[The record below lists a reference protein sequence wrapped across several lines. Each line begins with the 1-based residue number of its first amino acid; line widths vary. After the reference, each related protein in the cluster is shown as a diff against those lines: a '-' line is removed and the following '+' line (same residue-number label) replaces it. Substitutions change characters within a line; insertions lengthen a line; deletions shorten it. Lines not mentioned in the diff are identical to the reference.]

1 MYRTTFRDMPD
12 GVLSINENALGA
24 IQELD
29 VRNKHILFLST
40 NLEWGGSEELW
51 SRTALKLA
59 MEGRDVIAVVRT
71 SLLAQKRVLELQES
85 GACVLSYPLPVTL
98 WRRARRKLSGKTWSV
113 LDLEELLPSVRPAL
127 VVTSDGS
134 ALPPIDIAEMF
145 VTKKWPF
152 VSIGQSNCER
162 WWPSDE
168 LAARYR
174 KILPAALRC
183 YFVSNANQRVAEIH
197 LGCKI
202 ENAEVVRNPFNV
214 VYDAAPP
221 WPSIDVNSEL
231 RLACVARLEPAAKG
245 QDILLEALAHPS
257 WAGRRWR
264 LTLYGDGPSR
274 TGLARLVERFQLND
288 RVVFA
293 GHVPTVEE
301 IWASNH
307 VLTMASR
314 FEGLPLAIV
323 EAMLCARPVMATD
336 VGGNSEVIENGVSG
350 ILAAAPTIASVREA
364 LEVLWTRRED
374 LRDMGKAAA
383 KTIRQKVPPDP
394 IDVFARK
401 IKCFIR

>member
-1 MYRTTFRDMPD
+1 
-12 GVLSINENALGA
+12 
-24 IQELD
+24 
-29 VRNKHILFLST
+29 
-40 NLEWGGSEELW
+40 
-51 SRTALKLA
+51 
-59 MEGRDVIAVVRT
+59 MEGLDVIALVHT
-71 SLLAQKRVLELQES
+71 SLLAQRRVLELQES
-85 GACVLSYPLPVTL
+85 GACVLSYPLPVTA
-98 WRRARRKLSGKTWSV
+98 RRLVRRKLSSKTQSV
-113 LDLEELLPSVRPAL
+113 FDLEELLPSVRPAL
-127 VVTSDGS
+127 VVMSDGS

-145 VTKKWPF
+145 ATKKWPF
-152 VSIGQSNCER
+152 VSIGQNNCEL

-174 KILPAALRC
+174 KILPAALGC
-183 YFVSNANQRVAEIH
+183 YFVSLANQRVAETQ
-197 LGCKI
+197 LGYKI

-231 RLACVARLEPAAKG
+231 RLACVARLDPAAKG
-245 QDILLEALAHPS
+245 QDVLLEALAHPS

-274 TGLARLVERFQLND
+274 IGLARLVERFQLND

-293 GHVPTVEE
+293 GHVSIVEE
-301 IWASNH
+301 IWAFNH
-307 VLTMASR
+307 VLTMPSR
-314 FEGLPLAIV
+314 WEGLPLAIV

-336 VGGNSEVIENGVSG
+336 VGGNSEVIKNGVSG
-350 ILAAAPTIASVREA
+350 IIAAAPTIASVQEA

-383 KTIRQKVPPDP
+383 KAIRQKVPPDP

-401 IKCFIR
+401 IKCLIR

>member
-1 MYRTTFRDMPD
+1 MPD
-12 GVLSINENALGA
+12 GALSINENALGA

-113 LDLEELLPSVRPAL
+113 LDLEKLLPLGRPAL

-152 VSIGQSNCER
+152 VSIGHNNSEL

-197 LGCKI
+197 LGRKI
-202 ENAEVVRNPFNV
+202 ENAEVVHNPFNV

-274 TGLARLVERFQLND
+274 IGLAQLVERFQLND

-293 GHVPTVEE
+293 GHVSIVEE

-307 VLTMASR
+307 VLTMPSR
-314 FEGLPLAIV
+314 WEGLPLAIV

-364 LEVLWTRRED
+364 LEVLWTRRGD
-374 LRDMGKAAA
+374 LRNMGKAAA
-383 KTIRQKVPPDP
+383 KAIRQKVPPDP

-401 IKCFIR
+401 IKCLI

>member
-1 MYRTTFRDMPD
+1 MKVSWAPFRRF
-12 GVLSINENALGA
+12 
-24 IQELD
+24 D
-29 VRNKHILFLST
+29 VRTEHILFLST
-40 NLEWGGSEELW
+40 NWDWGGSEELW

-59 MEGRDVIAVVRT
+59 TEGLDVIALVHT
-71 SLLAQKRVLELQES
+71 SLLAQKRVLELQQS
-85 GACVLSYPLPVTL
+85 GARVLSYPLPVTV

-113 LDLEELLPSVRPAL
+113 LDLEELLPWVRPAL
-127 VVTSDGS
+127 VVTSDGG

-152 VSIGQSNCER
+152 VSIGQNNCEL

-183 YFVSNANQRVAEIH
+183 YFVSLANQRVAETH
-197 LGCKI
+197 LACKI
-202 ENAEVVRNPFNV
+202 ENAEVIRNPFNV

-221 WPSIDVNSEL
+221 PWPPIDVNSEL

-350 ILAAAPTIASVREA
+350 ILAAAPTIAGVREA

-383 KTIRQKVPPDP
+383 KAIRQKVPPDP

-401 IKCFIR
+401 IKCLHR

>member
-1 MYRTTFRDMPD
+1 MPD
-12 GVLSINENALGA
+12 GALSINENALGA

-59 MEGRDVIAVVRT
+59 MEGLEVIALVQK
-71 SLLAQKRVLELQES
+71 SLVAQKRMLELQES

-113 LDLEELLPSVRPAL
+113 LDLEKLLPLGRPAL

-152 VSIGQSNCER
+152 VSIGHNNSEL

-183 YFVSNANQRVAEIH
+183 YFVSLANQRVAETH
-197 LGCKI
+197 LGYKI

-221 WPSIDVNSEL
+221 PWPPIDVNSEL
-231 RLACVARLEPAAKG
+231 RLACVARLDPAAKG

-274 TGLARLVERFQLND
+274 IGLARL
-288 RVVFA
+288 
-293 GHVPTVEE
+293 
-301 IWASNH
+301 
-307 VLTMASR
+307 
-314 FEGLPLAIV
+314 
-323 EAMLCARPVMATD
+323 VMATD
-336 VGGNSEVIENGVSG
+336 VGGSSEVIENGVSG
-350 ILAAAPTIASVREA
+350 ILAAAPTIVSVREA

-374 LRDMGKAAA
+374 LREMGKAAA
-383 KTIRQKVPPDP
+383 KTIRQQVPRDP

-401 IKCFIR
+401 FKCLRR

>member
-1 MYRTTFRDMPD
+1 
-12 GVLSINENALGA
+12 
-24 IQELD
+24 
-29 VRNKHILFLST
+29 VRNEHILFLST
-40 NLEWGGSEELW
+40 NLDWGGSEELW
-51 SRTALKLA
+51 SQTALKLA
-59 MEGRDVIAVVRT
+59 MERLDVIALVHP
-71 SLLAQKRVLELQES
+71 SLLAQKRVSELQEC
-85 GACVLSYPLPVTL
+85 GGRVLSYPLPVTA
-98 WRRARRKLSGKTWSV
+98 WRFARHKLSSKTRNV
-113 LDLEELLPSVRPAL
+113 LDLEELLHSLRPDL
-127 VVTSDGS
+127 VVISDGS

-152 VSIGQSNCER
+152 VSIGQNNCEL

-183 YFVSNANQRVAEIH
+183 YFVSLANQRVAETH

-214 VYDAAPP
+214 VYDAALP

-231 RLACVARLEPAAKG
+231 RLACVARLDPAAKG
-245 QDILLEALAHPS
+245 QDILIEALAHPA

-274 TGLARLVERFQLND
+274 IGLARLVERFQLND

-293 GHVPTVEE
+293 GQVSIVEE

-307 VLTMASR
+307 VLTMPSR
-314 FEGLPLAIV
+314 WEGLPLAIV

-350 ILAAAPTIASVREA
+350 ILAAAPTIVSVREA

-401 IKCFIR
+401 IKCLRR

>member
-1 MYRTTFRDMPD
+1 MVGT
-12 GVLSINENALGA
+12 
-24 IQELD
+24 IQEFD
-29 VRNKHILFLST
+29 VRTEDILFLST
-40 NLEWGGSEELW
+40 NRHWGGSEELW
-51 SRTALKLA
+51 SQTALKLA
-59 MEGRDVIAVVRT
+59 TEGLGVIALVPT
-71 SLLAQKRVLELQES
+71 SFRAQKRFLELQQS
-85 GACVLSYPLPVTL
+85 GVRMFAYPLPVTL
-98 WRRARRKLSGKTWSV
+98 WRRARRKISDKTWSV

-127 VVTSDGS
+127 VVISDGG
-134 ALPPIDIAEMF
+134 ALPPIDLAQMF
-145 VTKKWPF
+145 VIKKWPF
-152 VSIGQSNCER
+152 VSIAQNNCEL

-168 LAARYR
+168 LAAKYR
-174 KILPAALRC
+174 KLLPAALRC
-183 YFVSNANQRVAEIH
+183 YFVSLANQRAAEIH

-202 ENAEVVRNPFNV
+202 DNAEVVRNPFNV

-221 WPSIDVNSEL
+221 WPPLDVNNEL

-274 TGLARLVERFQLND
+274 TGLARLVERFHLSD

-293 GHVPTVEE
+293 GHIPTVEK

-374 LRDMGKAAA
+374 LRDMGKKAA
-383 KTIRQKVPPDP
+383 KAIRQKVPPDP
-394 IDVFARK
+394 IDVFAGK
-401 IKCFIR
+401 IKCLLRQHGGAS

>member
-1 MYRTTFRDMPD
+1 MRTE
-12 GVLSINENALGA
+12 G
-24 IQELD
+24 
-29 VRNKHILFLST
+29 ILFLST
-40 NLEWGGSEELW
+40 NPNWGGSEELW

-59 MEGRDVIAVVRT
+59 TEGLSVIALVHT
-71 SLLAQKRVLELQES
+71 SLLAQKRVLELRQS
-85 GACVLSYPLPVTL
+85 GARVLSYPLPVTV
-98 WRRARRKLSGKTWSV
+98 WRRAQRKLSGKAWSV

-127 VVTSDGS
+127 VVTSDGA

-145 VTKKWPF
+145 VAKKWPF
-152 VSIGQSNCER
+152 VSIGQNNCEL
-162 WWPSDE
+162 WWPGDE

-183 YFVSNANQRVAEIH
+183 YFVSLANQRIAETH

-202 ENAEVVRNPFNV
+202 ENAEVIRNPFNV
-214 VYDAAPP
+214 AYDAAPP
-221 WPSIDVNSEL
+221 WPPIDVNSEL

-257 WAGRRWR
+257 WARRRWR
-264 LTLYGDGPSR
+264 LTLYGGGPSR
-274 TGLARLVERFQLND
+274 TGLARLVERFQLNG

-293 GHVPTVEE
+293 GHVPTVGE

-323 EAMLCARPVMATD
+323 EAMLCARPVVATD

-364 LEVLWTRRED
+364 LEVLWTRRDD
-374 LRDMGKAAA
+374 LRDMGKTAA
-383 KTIRQKVPPDP
+383 KAIRQKVPPDP
-394 IDVFARK
+394 IDVFAQK
-401 IKCFIR
+401 IKYLSR

>member
-1 MYRTTFRDMPD
+1 MPD
-12 GVLSINENALGA
+12 GALSINENALGA

-29 VRNKHILFLST
+29 VRNEHILFLST
-40 NLEWGGSEELW
+40 NLDWGGSEELW

-59 MEGRDVIAVVRT
+59 MEGLDVTTVVPT
-71 SLLAQKRVLELQES
+71 SLLAQKRVLELQQS
-85 GACVLSYPLPVTL
+85 SACVLSYPLPVTA
-98 WRRARRKLSGKTWSV
+98 WRFVRRKLSNKTRSV
-113 LDLEELLPSVRPAL
+113 LDLEEMLPSVRPAL
-127 VVTSDGS
+127 VVISDGS
-134 ALPPIDIAEMF
+134 ALPPIDITEMF
-145 VTKKWPF
+145 ITKKWPF
-152 VSIGQSNCER
+152 VSIAQNNCEL

-183 YFVSNANQRVAEIH
+183 YFVSNANQRVAETH

-202 ENAEVVRNPFNV
+202 DNAEVIRNPFNV
-214 VYDAAPP
+214 AYDAAPP
-221 WPSIDVNSEL
+221 WPPTDVNSEL
-231 RLACVARLEPAAKG
+231 RLACVARLDPGAKG

-257 WAGRRWR
+257 WAARRWR

-293 GHVPTVEE
+293 GHASIVED

-307 VLTMASR
+307 VLTMPSR
-314 FEGLPLAIV
+314 WEGLPLAIV
-323 EAMLCARPVMATD
+323 EAMLCGRPVMATD

-364 LEVLWTRRED
+364 LEVLWTRRGD
-374 LRDMGKAAA
+374 LRNMGKAAA
-383 KTIRQKVPPDP
+383 KAIRQKVPPDP

-401 IKCFIR
+401 IKCLI

>member
-1 MYRTTFRDMPD
+1 MR
-12 GVLSINENALGA
+12 NE
-24 IQELD
+24 
-29 VRNKHILFLST
+29 HILFLST
-40 NLEWGGSEELW
+40 NLDWGGSEELW

-59 MEGRDVIAVVRT
+59 MEGLDVTTVVPT
-71 SLLAQKRVLELQES
+71 PLLAQKRVLELQQS
-85 GACVLSYPLPVTL
+85 SACVLSYPLPVTV
-98 WRRARRKLSGKTWSV
+98 WRFVRRKLSNKTRSV
-113 LDLEELLPSVRPAL
+113 LDLEEMLPSVRPAL
-127 VVTSDGS
+127 VVISDGS
-134 ALPPIDIAEMF
+134 ALPPIDITEMF
-145 VTKKWPF
+145 ITKKWPF
-152 VSIGQSNCER
+152 VSIAQNNCEL

-183 YFVSNANQRVAEIH
+183 YFVSNANQRVAETH

-214 VYDAAPP
+214 AYDAAPP

-274 TGLARLVERFQLND
+274 IGLAQLVERFQLND

-293 GHVPTVEE
+293 GHVSIVEE

-307 VLTMASR
+307 VLTMPSR
-314 FEGLPLAIV
+314 WEGLPLAIV

-364 LEVLWTRRED
+364 LEVLWTRRGD

-383 KTIRQKVPPDP
+383 KAIRQKVPSDP

-401 IKCFIR
+401 IKCLI

>member
-1 MYRTTFRDMPD
+1 
-12 GVLSINENALGA
+12 
-24 IQELD
+24 
-29 VRNKHILFLST
+29 VRNEHILFLST
-40 NLEWGGSEELW
+40 NLGWGGSEELW

-59 MEGRDVIAVVRT
+59 MEGFDVIALVHT
-71 SLLAQKRVLELQES
+71 SLLAQRRVLELQES
-85 GACVLSYPLPVTL
+85 GACVLSYPLPVTA
-98 WRRARRKLSGKTWSV
+98 RRLVRRKLSSKTQSV
-113 LDLEELLPSVRPAL
+113 FDLEELLPSVRPAL
-127 VVTSDGS
+127 VVMSDGS

-152 VSIGQSNCER
+152 VSIGQSNCEL

-174 KILPAALRC
+174 KTLPAALRC
-183 YFVSNANQRVAEIH
+183 YFVSLANQRVAETQF
-197 LGCKI
+197 GSKI
-202 ENAEVVRNPFNV
+202 ENAEIVRNPFNV

-274 TGLARLVERFQLND
+274 IGLARLVERFQLND

-293 GHVPTVEE
+293 GHVSIVEE
-301 IWASNH
+301 IWAFNH
-307 VLTMASR
+307 VLTMPSR
-314 FEGLPLAIV
+314 WEGLPLAIV

-350 ILAAAPTIASVREA
+350 IIAAAPTIASVQEA

-383 KTIRQKVPPDP
+383 KAIRQKVPPDP

-401 IKCFIR
+401 IKCLIR

>member
-1 MYRTTFRDMPD
+1 VRTED
-12 GVLSINENALGA
+12 
-24 IQELD
+24 
-29 VRNKHILFLST
+29 ILFLST
-40 NLEWGGSEELW
+40 NSDWGGAEELW

-59 MEGRDVIAVVRT
+59 MEGLDVIALVHT

-85 GACVLSYPLPVTL
+85 GGCVLSYPLPVTL

-127 VVTSDGS
+127 VVISDGS

-145 VTKKWPF
+145 VTMKWPF
-152 VSIGQSNCER
+152 VSIAQNNCEL
-162 WWPSDE
+162 WWPGDE

-174 KILPAALRC
+174 KILPAALCC
-183 YFVSNANQRVAEIH
+183 YFVSLANQRVAENQI
-197 LGCKI
+197 GCKI

-274 TGLARLVERFQLND
+274 IGLARLVERFQLNG

-293 GHVPTVEE
+293 GHVSIVEE

-307 VLTMASR
+307 VLTMPSR
-314 FEGLPLAIV
+314 WEGLPLAIV

-350 ILAAAPTIASVREA
+350 ILAAAPTIASVQEA
-364 LEVLWTRRED
+364 LEVLWTRRGD

-383 KTIRQKVPPDP
+383 KAIRQKVPPDP

-401 IKCFIR
+401 IKCLIR

>member
-1 MYRTTFRDMPD
+1 
-12 GVLSINENALGA
+12 
-24 IQELD
+24 
-29 VRNKHILFLST
+29 
-40 NLEWGGSEELW
+40 
-51 SRTALKLA
+51 
-59 MEGRDVIAVVRT
+59 MEGLDVIALVHT
-71 SLLAQKRVLELQES
+71 SLLAQKRVSELQES
-85 GACVLSYPLPVTL
+85 GACVLSYPLPVTAL
-98 WRRARRKLSGKTWSV
+98 RFVRHKLSSKTRSV
-113 LDLEELLPSVRPAL
+113 LDLEELLPLARPAL
-127 VVTSDGS
+127 VVISDGS
-134 ALPPIDIAEMF
+134 GLPPIDIAEMF
-145 VTKKWPF
+145 VTMKWPF
-152 VSIGQSNCER
+152 VSIAQNNCEL
-162 WWPSDE
+162 WWPGDE

-174 KILPAALRC
+174 KILPAALCC
-183 YFVSNANQRVAEIH
+183 YFVSLANQRVAETH

-214 VYDAAPP
+214 GFDAAPS

-264 LTLYGDGPSR
+264 LTLYGDGPWR
-274 TGLARLVERFQLND
+274 IGLARLVERLQLND

-293 GHVPTVEE
+293 GHVPIVEE

-307 VLTMASR
+307 VLTMPSR
-314 FEGLPLAIV
+314 WEGLPLAIV

-401 IKCFIR
+401 IKCLRR

>member
-1 MYRTTFRDMPD
+1 VRTE
-12 GVLSINENALGA
+12 G
-24 IQELD
+24 
-29 VRNKHILFLST
+29 ILFLST
-40 NLEWGGSEELW
+40 NPNWGGSEELW

-59 MEGRDVIAVVRT
+59 TEGLSVIALVHT
-71 SLLAQKRVLELQES
+71 SLLAQKRVLELRQS
-85 GACVLSYPLPVTL
+85 GARVLSYPLPVTV
-98 WRRARRKLSGKTWSV
+98 WRRAQRKLSGKAWSV
-113 LDLEELLPSVRPAL
+113 LDLEELLPPFRPAL
-127 VVTSDGS
+127 VVTSDGA

-145 VTKKWPF
+145 VAKKWPF
-152 VSIGQSNCER
+152 VSIGQNNCEL
-162 WWPSDE
+162 WWPGDE

-183 YFVSNANQRVAEIH
+183 YFVSLANQRVAETH

-202 ENAEVVRNPFNV
+202 ENAEVIRNPFNV
-214 VYDAAPP
+214 AYDAAPP
-221 WPSIDVNSEL
+221 WPPIDVNSEL
-231 RLACVARLEPAAKG
+231 RLASVARLEPAAKG

-274 TGLARLVERFQLND
+274 TGLARLVERFQLNG

-293 GHVPTVEE
+293 GHVPTVGE

-350 ILAAAPTIASVREA
+350 ILAAAPTIAGVREA
-364 LEVLWTRRED
+364 LEVLWTRRDD

-383 KTIRQKVPPDP
+383 KAIRKKVPPDP
-394 IDVFARK
+394 IDVFAQK
-401 IKCFIR
+401 IKYLSR

>member
-1 MYRTTFRDMPD
+1 MR
-12 GVLSINENALGA
+12 NE
-24 IQELD
+24 
-29 VRNKHILFLST
+29 HILFLST
-40 NLEWGGSEELW
+40 NLDWGGSEELW

-59 MEGRDVIAVVRT
+59 MEGLDVTTVVPT
-71 SLLAQKRVLELQES
+71 PLLAQKRVLELQQS
-85 GACVLSYPLPVTL
+85 SACVLSYPLPVTA
-98 WRRARRKLSGKTWSV
+98 WRFVRRKLSNKTRSV
-113 LDLEELLPSVRPAL
+113 LDLEEMLPSVRPAL
-127 VVTSDGS
+127 VVISDGS
-134 ALPPIDIAEMF
+134 ALPPIDITEMF
-145 VTKKWPF
+145 ITKKWPF
-152 VSIGQSNCER
+152 VSIAQNNCEL

-183 YFVSNANQRVAEIH
+183 YFVSNANQRVAETH

-214 VYDAAPP
+214 AYDAAPP

-231 RLACVARLEPAAKG
+231 RLACVARLDPAAKG

-274 TGLARLVERFQLND
+274 IGLALLVERLQLND

-293 GHVPTVEE
+293 GHVSIVEE

-307 VLTMASR
+307 VLTMPSR
-314 FEGLPLAIV
+314 WEGLPLAIV

-336 VGGNSEVIENGVSG
+336 VGGSSEVIENGVSG
-350 ILAAAPTIASVREA
+350 ILAAAPTIVSVREA

-374 LRDMGKAAA
+374 LREMGKAAA
-383 KTIRQKVPPDP
+383 KTIRQQVPRDP

-401 IKCFIR
+401 IKCLRR